1 MQNVQ
6 WRKKQ
11 YICVTTQFTVFIQS
25 FGVLESFVFV
35 YLYKFVFL
43 VLLKTTRRVRRT
55 SQQVGSQHQ
64 IFFGFWHSE
73 TINFQERIHFPN
85 VRGFFTPSTD
95 YLDKKRS
102 VPTFIR
108 MIQCPIKEVGRCGD
122 KGGEDI
128 MRLLPTTGYL
138 SLPHSHKHNFISLYI
153 LLCQSQRHTYICVY
167 IINYLCMIIYPV
179 ATLYTNT
186 LLNIYIL
193 NIFLW
198 PTHRNTFL
206 WKGVNPR
213 LCPIIGGNKIT
224 RFLRRK

>member
-1 MQNVQ
+1 M
-6 WRKKQ
+6 
-11 YICVTTQFTVFIQS
+11 
-25 FGVLESFVFV
+25 
-35 YLYKFVFL
+35 
-43 VLLKTTRRVRRT
+43 RRT

-64 IFFGFWHSE
+64 FFFGFWHSE

-138 SLPHSHKHNFISLYI
+138 SLPHSHKHNFIFLYI
-153 LLCQSQRHTYICVY
+153 LLCQSHSSTYTPLHIY

-179 ATLYTNT
+179 TTLYTNT
-186 LLNIYIL
+186 PLYIYIKYL
-193 NIFLW
+193 PLFPLIE
-198 PTHRNTFL
+198 TYSYG
-206 WKGVNPR
+206 KV
-213 LCPIIGGNKIT
+213 
-224 RFLRRK
+224 

>member
-1 MQNVQ
+1 MYNEE
-6 WRKKQ
+6 KKQ

-25 FGVLESFVFV
+25 FGVFVFV

-43 VLLKTTRRVRRT
+43 VLLRTTRYMRRT
-55 SQQVGSQHQ
+55 SQQVGSQPRL
-64 IFFGFWHSE
+64 FLGFLHSE
-73 TINFQERIHFPN
+73 TINFQEIFHFPN

-138 SLPHSHKHNFISLYI
+138 SLPHSHKHNFISLNI
-153 LLCQSQRHTYICVY
+153 LLCQLYI
-167 IINYLCMIIYPV
+167 YLCLYHQLSLYDYISCYHTVYKHTFIYKHIKYLP
-179 ATLYTNT
+179 L
-186 LLNIYIL
+186 
-193 NIFLW
+193 
-198 PTHRNTFL
+198 THS
-206 WKGVNPR
+206 
-213 LCPIIGGNKIT
+213 
-224 RFLRRK
+224 

>member
-1 MQNVQ
+1 M
-6 WRKKQ
+6 KKKEKN
-11 YICVTTQFTVFIQS
+11 ICVATRFTVFIQS

-43 VLLKTTRRVRRT
+43 VLLRTTRYMRRT
-55 SQQVGSQHQ
+55 SQQVGSQPRL
-64 IFFGFWHSE
+64 FLGFLHSE
-73 TINFQERIHFPN
+73 TINFQEIFHFPN

-138 SLPHSHKHNFISLYI
+138 SLPHSHKHNFISLNI
-153 LLCQSQRHTYICVY
+153 LLCQLHIFVFISSTIFVW
-167 IINYLCMIIYPV
+167 L
-179 ATLYTNT
+179 
-186 LLNIYIL
+186 YIL
-193 NIFLW
+193 LPHCIQ
-198 PTHRNTFL
+198 THLYIYTY
-206 WKGVNPR
+206 
-213 LCPIIGGNKIT
+213 
-224 RFLRRK
+224 